1 MKRDE
6 LLENLKAAKGFTSV
20 LLIEDMIKLIEAL
33 EPEVE
38 VGITKE
44 LAEDI
49 SYRINAC
56 LEHNCRDLVDLDSA
70 DFDLNR
76 DNQIKLT
83 YAEIDTNLA
92 IEHIDAV
99 LDQFIIEA
107 EAESM
112 GVEEEMSGISDA
124 EREQIAKE
132 LEDHLEEKLEEY

>member
-107 EAESM
+107 EDEAEAELM
-112 GVEEEMSGISDA
+112 GFEGVEEEA
-124 EREQIAKE
+124 EET
-132 LEDHLEEKLEEY
+132 EE

>member
-33 EPEVE
+33 EPEVRVEKE

-56 LEHNCRDLVDLDSA
+56 LEHNCRDLVDLGSA

-76 DNQIKLT
+76 DNQIELT

-92 IEHIDAV
+92 MEHIDAV

-112 GVEEEMSGISDA
+112 GVEEEA
-124 EREQIAKE
+124 EET
-132 LEDHLEEKLEEY
+132 EE

>member
-33 EPEVE
+33 EPEVRVEKE

-49 SYRINAC
+49 SYRISAC
-56 LEHNCRDLVDLDSA
+56 LDHNCRDLVDLDSA
-70 DFDLNR
+70 EFELNHHNR
-76 DNQIKLT
+76 VELIG
-83 YAEIDTNLA
+83 AEIDNIQA

-107 EAESM
+107 EDEAEAELM
-112 GVEEEMSGISDA
+112 GFEGVEEEA
-124 EREQIAKE
+124 EET
-132 LEDHLEEKLEEY
+132 EE